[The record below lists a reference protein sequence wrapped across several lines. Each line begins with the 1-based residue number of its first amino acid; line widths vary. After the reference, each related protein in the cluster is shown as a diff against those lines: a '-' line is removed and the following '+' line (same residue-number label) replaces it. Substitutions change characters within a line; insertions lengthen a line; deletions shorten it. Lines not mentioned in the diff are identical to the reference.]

1 MAHLRHKLTALQAR
15 LYCPMHRGEALICS
29 ACDLMELTANEGD
42 ELAFL
47 LEQAGYFD
55 REPWESLGTCWRCQ
69 EGRLACLACLNDR
82 GGEPPGLAR
91 MPDAARERLLA
102 LGAKLV
108 PPWLE
113 GSFA

>member
-1 MAHLRHKLTALQAR
+1 MAMGNLRRKVQRLQAR
-15 LYCPMHRGEALICS
+15 FYCPVHGDEPLLCS
-29 ACDLMELTANEGD
+29 ECDIMELPDEEWD
-42 ELAFL
+42 ELALL

-69 EGRLACLACLNDR
+69 VSRLARLACLNER
-82 GGEPPGLAR
+82 GEPPGMAR
-91 MPDAARERLLA
+91 MTDAERERLLA

-113 GSFA
+113 GP